1 MQKEK
6 LKIETLTCQKYRK
19 TNSVRKASIETEN
32 GNATQAMKFLRTT
45 ASCFLLSRLASAK
58 WEKSFDPPSSLI
70 QLQRDGYDITLHELL
85 N

>member
-19 TNSVRKASIETEN
+19 TNNVRKVSIETEN

-45 ASCFLLSRLASAK
+45 FLLSRLASAK
-58 WEKSFDPPSSLI
+58 WEKSFDPASSLI
-70 QLQRDGYDITLHELL
+70 ELQRDGYDKTLHELL